1 MAGIRLGGHGL
12 PVGSDDPVA
21 FARAHRTF
29 GYAAAYVPVSLI
41 GADAQTLASWEKAFL
56 EQDVTLAEVG
66 IWRNLIDPDPVKR
79 KAELDYAA
87 QCLALADA
95 VGARCAVSFIG
106 SFAPGTRHGLDAR
119 NLRPEALDA
128 AVETVRHLIDTV
140 KPKRAKFAL
149 EMMQAT
155 VPDSA
160 DSYLELIR
168 AVDRPEFAAHLDP
181 VNLVMTPRQYFNT
194 GALIRECFE
203 KLGPWIVSC
212 HAKDI
217 TLHENA
223 ALHLDEVQI
232 GEGNLDYATYLT
244 ELRKLDGVP
253 LMLEH
258 LEANEYALG
267 RDRIFA
273 AGDAAGVDFA
283 HRPAT

>member
-1 MAGIRLGGHGL
+1 MADIRLGGHGL
-12 PVGSDDPVA
+12 PVGSDDPYA
-21 FARAHRTF
+21 FARAHRDF
-29 GYAAAYVPVSLI
+29 GYSAAYVPVSLV
-41 GADAQTLASWEKAFL
+41 GADARTLADWEKAFS

-66 IWRNLIDPDPVKR
+66 IWRNLIDPDPVRR

-119 NLRPEALDA
+119 NIGPQAIEM
-128 AVETVRHLIDTV
+128 AVETVRYLIDAV

-155 VPDSA
+155 IPDSA
-160 DSYLELIR
+160 DSTLELIR
-168 AVDRPEFAAHLDP
+168 AVDRPAFAAHLDP
-181 VNLVMTPRQYFNT
+181 VNLVMTPRTYFDT
-194 GALIRECFE
+194 GALIRECFQ

-217 TLHENA
+217 TLHDTA

-232 GEGNLDYATYLT
+232 GEGNLDYRTYLT
-244 ELRKLDGVP
+244 ELARLPGVP
-253 LMLEH
+253 LMIEH
-258 LEANEYALG
+258 LKPEEYAVA

-273 AGDAAGVDFA
+273 FGEAAGVGFV
-283 HRPAT
+283 HR

>member
-1 MAGIRLGGHGL
+1 MSAIRLGGHGL
-12 PVGSDDPVA
+12 PVGSDDPYA

-29 GYAAAYVPVSLI
+29 GYAAAYVPVSLL
-41 GADAQTLASWEKAFL
+41 GADAQTLANWEKAFS

-66 IWRNLIDPDPVKR
+66 IWRNLIDPDPHKR

-87 QCLALADA
+87 NCLALADA

-119 NLRPEALDA
+119 NLGPQAIDA
-128 AVETVRHLIDTV
+128 AVETARYLIDAV

-168 AVDRPEFAAHLDP
+168 AVDRPKFAAHLDP
-181 VNLVMTPRQYFNT
+181 VNLVMTPRTYFAT
-194 GALIRECFE
+194 GALIRECFQ

-217 TLHENA
+217 KLGEAA

-232 GEGNLDYATYLT
+232 GDGNLDYRTYLT
-244 ELRKLDGVP
+244 ELSRLPGVP

-258 LEANEYALG
+258 LKAEEYALA
-267 RDRIFA
+267 RDRIFGF
-273 AGDAAGVDFA
+273 GDAAGVRFE
-283 HRPAT
+283 HRR

>member
-1 MAGIRLGGHGL
+1 MVAIRLGGHGL
-12 PVGSDDPVA
+12 PVGSDDPFA
-21 FARAHRTF
+21 FARAHRDF

-41 GADAQTLASWEKAFL
+41 GADAQTLASWEKAFS

-79 KAELDYAA
+79 QAELDYAA

-119 NLRPEALDA
+119 NLGPEALEA
-128 AVETVRHLIDTV
+128 AVETVRYLIDTV

-155 VPDSA
+155 LPDST

-212 HAKDI
+212 HAKNI
-217 TLHENA
+217 TLHETA

>member
-1 MAGIRLGGHGL
+1 MPAIRLGGHGL
-12 PVGSDDPVA
+12 PVGSDDPFA
-21 FARAHRTF
+21 FARAHRAF
-29 GYAAAYVPVSLI
+29 GYAAAYVPVSLL
-41 GADAQTLASWEKAFL
+41 GADSHTLATWEKAFL
-56 EQDVTLAEVG
+56 DQYVTLAEVG
-66 IWRNLIDPDPVKR
+66 IWRNLIDPDPTKR
-79 KAELDYAA
+79 RAELDYAA

-119 NLRPEALDA
+119 NLGPQALDA
-128 AVETVRHLIDTV
+128 AVETVRYLIDTV

-181 VNLVMTPRQYFNT
+181 VNLVMTPRSYFDT
-194 GALIRECFE
+194 GALIRECFQ

-217 TLHENA
+217 KLHETA

-232 GEGNLDYATYLT
+232 GDGNLDYRTYLT
-244 ELRKLDGVP
+244 ELSRLPDVP

-258 LEANEYALG
+258 LEAGQYALA
-267 RDRIFA
+267 RDRIFGF
-273 AGDAAGVDFA
+273 GDASGVAFA
-283 HRPAT
+283 NRA

>member
-1 MAGIRLGGHGL
+1 MPAIRLGGHGL
-12 PVGSDDPVA
+12 PVGNDDPFA

-29 GYAAAYVPVSLI
+29 GYAAAYVPVSLV
-41 GADAQTLASWEKAFL
+41 GADPATLASWEKAFS

-119 NLRPEALDA
+119 NLGPQALEA
-128 AVETVRHLIDTV
+128 AVETVRYLIDTV

-155 VPDSA
+155 IPDSA

-168 AVDRPEFAAHLDP
+168 AVDRTEFAAHLDP
-181 VNLVMTPRQYFNT
+181 VNLVMTPRTYFDT
-194 GALIRECFE
+194 GALIRDCFQ

-217 TLHENA
+217 TLRETA

-232 GEGNLDYATYLT
+232 GEGNLDYGTYLS
-244 ELRKLDGVP
+244 ELAGLDGVP
-253 LMLEH
+253 LLLEH
-258 LEANEYALG
+258 LGPDEYALG

-273 AGDAAGVDFA
+273 AGDAAGVPFM
-283 HRPAT
+283 HR

>member
-1 MAGIRLGGHGL
+1 MSAIRLGGHGL
-12 PVGSDDPVA
+12 PVGNDDPFA
-21 FARAHRTF
+21 FARAHRDF
-29 GYAAAYVPVSLI
+29 GYSAAYVPVSLI
-41 GADAQTLASWEKAFL
+41 GADTATLASWEKAFS

-66 IWRNLIDPDPVKR
+66 IWRNLIDPDPVTR

-106 SFAPGTRHGLDAR
+106 SFATGTRYGLDAR
-119 NLRPEALDA
+119 NIGPQAIEA
-128 AVETVRHLIDTV
+128 AVETVRYLLDAV

-155 VPDSA
+155 IPDSA
-160 DSYLELIR
+160 DSTLELIR
-168 AVDRPEFAAHLDP
+168 AVDRPAFAAHLDP
-181 VNLVMTPRQYFNT
+181 VNLVMTPRTYFDT
-194 GALIRECFE
+194 GALLRECFQ

-217 TLHENA
+217 TLHDSA

-232 GEGNLDYATYLT
+232 GEGNLDYRTYLT
-244 ELRKLDGVP
+244 ELARLPGVP
-253 LMLEH
+253 LMIEH
-258 LEANEYALG
+258 LKPEEYAVA

-273 AGDAAGVDFA
+273 FGDAAGVGFV
-283 HRPAT
+283 HR

>member
-1 MAGIRLGGHGL
+1 MPAIRLGGHGL
-12 PVGSDDPVA
+12 PVGSDDPFA
-21 FARAHRTF
+21 FARAHRAF
-29 GYAAAYVPVSLI
+29 GYSAAYVPVSLI
-41 GADAQTLASWEKAFL
+41 GADTQTLASWEKAFT

-79 KAELDYAA
+79 RAELDYAA

-119 NLRPEALDA
+119 NLGPEAIES
-128 AVETVRHLIDTV
+128 AVETVRYLIDTV

-155 VPDSA
+155 IPDSA
-160 DSYLELIR
+160 DSTLELIR
-168 AVDRPEFAAHLDP
+168 AVDRPAFAAHLDP
-181 VNLVMTPRQYFNT
+181 VNLVMTPRTYFNT
-194 GALIRECFE
+194 GALIRECFQ

-217 TLHENA
+217 TLSEAA

-232 GEGNLDYATYLT
+232 GEGNLDYRTYLT
-244 ELRKLDGVP
+244 ELSKLPDVP

-258 LEANEYALG
+258 LKPDEYALG
-267 RDRIFA
+267 RDRLFA
-273 AGDAAGVDFA
+273 FGDAAGITFA
-283 HRPAT
+283 NRS

>member
-12 PVGSDDPVA
+12 PVGSEDPYA
-21 FARAHRTF
+21 FARAHRAF
-29 GYAAAYVPVSLI
+29 GYSAAYVPVSLI
-41 GADAQTLASWEKAFL
+41 GADAQTLASWETAFS
-56 EQDVTLAEVG
+56 EQDVTLSEVG
-66 IWRNLIDPDPVKR
+66 IWRNLIDPDPIRR

-106 SFAPGTRHGLDAR
+106 SFAPGTRYGLDSR
-119 NLRPEALDA
+119 NLGPQAIDA
-128 AVETVRHLIDTV
+128 AVETVRYLIDAV
-140 KPKRAKFAL
+140 KPRRAKFAL

-155 VPDSA
+155 IPDSA

-168 AVDRPEFAAHLDP
+168 AVDRPQFAAHLDP
-181 VNLVMTPRQYFNT
+181 VNLVMTPRTYFNT
-194 GALIRECFE
+194 GALIRECFQ

-217 TLHENA
+217 TLHEAA

-232 GEGNLDYATYLT
+232 GDGNLDYGTYLT
-244 ELRKLDGVP
+244 ELSKLDGVP
-253 LMLEH
+253 LLLEH
-258 LEANEYALG
+258 LEPEEYALG

-273 AGDAAGVDFA
+273 AGDAAGVAFA
-283 HRPAT
+283 RR